1 MELQLFLERVCRHPT
16 LQRAKIVQQ
25 FLESSEWHI
34 DMHSY
39 SGQPMG
45 VSAGPQVQA
54 LPPASQHGLVE
65 SMGDLFINA
74 FARVRRPDPKFVAV
88 RTELEEQEDRQL
100 QLERVLLR
108 HRTHVSGTY
117 FGPCLACFRLMRE
130 ISMTHAGVKWS
141 RTTNCTLHIWA
152 HLLKI

>member
-1 MELQLFLERVCRHPT
+1 MELQLFLERICRHPT

-25 FLESSEWHI
+25 FLESNEWHM

-39 SGQPMG
+39 SGQSVG
-45 VSAGPQVQA
+45 TGSSSQA
-54 LPPASQHGLVE
+54 LLPPSQHGLLD
-65 SMGDLFINA
+65 SMGDIFINA

-88 RTELEEQEDRQL
+88 RYALEEQEDRDT

-117 FGPCLACFRLMRE
+117 LGPCLACFRFMRE
-130 ISMTHAGVKWS
+130 ISMTHTGVKWS
-141 RTTNCTLHIWA
+141 LMTNCILHIWA
-152 HLLKI
+152 HRLKI